1 MKQAIFIIII
11 IIAGLMLAGYFIFT
25 LNQVERSTEGERAN
39 VDEAKPVLLKI
50 GYETAPKQSLHF
62 CLLEM
67 EKWLEA
73 QSGGYIEV
81 ELYPYSQLG
90 DAPELV
96 AMTVSGVIQMSFPLT
111 SDLSALPPKDGKEYP
126 LTIPDSWQ
134 LWSAMDGFY
143 LYKNEAAAFTAIDGQ
158 LGAAMAATLVDLR
171 GEPLLCLGYAYDG
184 PLVIAYADGVIYT
197 PKSLYNNKIAV
208 SGSPAW
214 IAAYEQFSAQ
224 PVATFLSQVY
234 PALYRGQL
242 DIYQTS
248 PSHIASIY
256 LDDYSTTL
264 TLTEHAYAFRPV
276 LVNRKWY
283 EALTTEH
290 ADLLAAA
297 VTLFLEQQ
305 RALAIAEFQTSIRLL
320 QERGMKIIIL
330 DNEEKALWRK

>member
-1 MKQAIFIIII
+1 
-11 IIAGLMLAGYFIFT
+11 MLAGYFMFARD
-25 LNQVERSTEGERAN
+25 QVVRSTEGEQAN
-39 VDEAKPVLLKI
+39 ADEAKPVLLKI
-50 GYETAPKQSLHF
+50 GYETAPEQSVHI

-73 QSGGYIEV
+73 QSGGHIEV

-96 AMTVSGVIQMSFPLT
+96 ALTASGVIQMTFPLT

-126 LTIPDSWQ
+126 LTIPESWQ

-143 LYKNEAAAFTAIDGQ
+143 LYENEAASFTAIDGE

-184 PLVIAYADGVIYT
+184 PLVIASAHGIIHT
-197 PKSLYNNKIAV
+197 PQSLHNNKIAV
-208 SGSPAW
+208 SGSPVW
-214 IAAYEQFSAQ
+214 IAAYEQFFAQ

-242 DIYQTS
+242 DIYQIS

-283 EALTTEH
+283 EALTSEH
-290 ADLLAAA
+290 AALLDAA

-320 QERGMKIIIL
+320 QDRGMKIVIL
-330 DNEEKALWRK
+330 DDEEKALWRK